1 MFRWAIDY
9 SPFDGS
15 ELARPTQSTDGGKTW
30 HTIPENVWPRSRTAY
45 VLYADYENP
54 NRAVVSAE
62 YRELWV
68 TLDGGKSFAKKITGA
83 DRDAGWK

>member
-30 HTIPENVWPRSRTAY
+30 HATPRTSGPGAARPMCSMPTTKI
-45 VLYADYENP
+45 LI
-54 NRAVVSAE
+54 
-62 YRELWV
+62 EL
-68 TLDGGKSFAKKITGA
+68 
-83 DRDAGWK
+83 